1 MNLRRPDSRSPPA
14 TLAFSRTRRRRR
26 RWPTKPVKIIVPYP
40 PGGAV
45 DVVTRKMAAKLQEQT
60 GQTFFVENK
69 AGATGTIGLAPVV
82 QAPADGYTLAAN
94 DTTYALLPHIFKKL
108 PFDYAEGPAAGR
120 RVRVRADERRGQGRL
135 EVQDARRPARRGA
148 RPSPDKVTY
157 GTGGAGTTPHFVS
170 EALGIAAGVNFMH
183 IPFKG
188 AGEATMGMLSG
199 TIDFQVASTPGVMGN
214 VKGGKARLLAVSG
227 NKRLAALPDVPT
239 FAEAGVKNFGLINFT
254 GLWAPKG
261 TPQAVIDRLQKE
273 IATAMASPDMKA
285 FAEGIASEPRLLG
298 RCRVREGSDASA
310 RPTGARWPRTPLSSV
325 SSSRPRK
332 ELAMFLLQPPARS

>member
-1 MNLRRPDSRSPPA
+1 MKLATRFAFAAAVLTFCAAVHAQAWPA
-14 TLAFSRTRRRRR
+14 
-26 RWPTKPVKIIVPYP
+26 KPVKIIVPYP
-40 PGGAV
+40 PGGSV

-60 GQTFFVENK
+60 GQAFIVENK
-69 AGATGTIGLAPVV
+69 AGATGTIGLAAVV

-108 PFDYAEGPAAGR
+108 PFDYQKDLLPVSAFVFAPMGVVVKGDSKYKTLGDLIAAAKAEPNR
-120 RVRVRADERRGQGRL
+120 I
-135 EVQDARRPARRGA
+135 
-148 RPSPDKVTY
+148 TY

-170 EALGIAAGVNFMH
+170 EALGIAAGANFMH

-227 NKRLAALPDVPT
+227 TKRLPALPDVPT

-261 TPQAVIDRLQKE
+261 TPQGVIDRLQKE
-273 IATAMASPDMKA
+273 IAVAMATPDMKT
-285 FAEGIASEPRLLG
+285 FSESIASEPGDWDAAAFAKDLG
-298 RCRVREGSDASA
+298 ERTAYWGKIASNTA
-310 RPTGARWPRTPLSSV
+310 FE
-325 SSSRPRK
+325 K
-332 ELAMFLLQPPARS
+332 Q

>member
-1 MNLRRPDSRSPPA
+1 MNPIRSICSRVLTA
-14 TLAFSRTRRRRR
+14 AVWLAFAPVAQAQT
-26 RWPTKPVKIIVPYP
+26 WPAKPVKIVVPYA

-69 AGATGTIGLAPVV
+69 AGATGTIGLMSVV

-94 DTTYALLPHIFKKL
+94 DTTYALLPHIFRKL
-108 PFDYAEGPAAGR
+108 PFDHEKDLLPVAAYVFAPMGVVVKADSKFRTLDEMVTAGR
-120 RVRVRADERRGQGRL
+120 AE
-135 EVQDARRPARRGA
+135 AN
-148 RPSPDKVTY
+148 KVTY

-188 AGEATMGMLSG
+188 AGEATMAMLSG
-199 TIDFQVASTPGVMGN
+199 TIDFQIASTPGVMGN

-227 NKRLAALPDVPT
+227 TRRLAALPDVPT
-239 FAEAGVKNFGLINFT
+239 FAEAGLKHFGLINFT

-273 IATAMASPDMKA
+273 IAAAMASSDMRA
-285 FAEGIASEPRLLG
+285 FADGMASEPG
-298 RCRVREGSDASA
+298 YWDAA
-310 RPTGARWPRTPLSSV
+310 AFAKDLQERTV
-325 SSSRPRK
+325 TWGKVAANTAFER
-332 ELAMFLLQPPARS
+332 Q

>member
-1 MNLRRPDSRSPPA
+1 MKTRFRIALALAAIAMS
-14 TLAFSRTRRRRR
+14 TLANAQTQAQA
-26 RWPTKPVKIIVPYP
+26 WPAKPVKIVVPYA

-45 DVVTRKMAAKLQEQT
+45 DVVTRKIAAKLQEQT

-69 AGATGTIGLAPVV
+69 AGATGTIGLASVV
-82 QAPADGYTLAAN
+82 HAPADGYTLAAN

-108 PFDYAEGPAAGR
+108 PFDHDKDLLPISAFVFAPMAVVVKGDSKFRTLGDLISAAKAEAN
-120 RVRVRADERRGQGRL
+120 
-135 EVQDARRPARRGA
+135 
-148 RPSPDKVTY
+148 KVTY

-183 IPFKG
+183 VPYKG
-188 AGEATMGMLSG
+188 AGEATMAMLSG

-227 NKRLAALPDVPT
+227 TKRLAALPDVPT
-239 FAEAGVKNFGLINFT
+239 FTEAGIKNFGLINFT

-273 IATAMASPDMKA
+273 IAAAMASADMKA
-285 FAEGIASEPRLLG
+285 FSEGIASEAG
-298 RCRVREGSDASA
+298 YWDAA
-310 RPTGARWPRTPLSSV
+310 TFAKDLQERTATWGKV
-325 SSSRPRK
+325 AANTAFER
-332 ELAMFLLQPPARS
+332 Q